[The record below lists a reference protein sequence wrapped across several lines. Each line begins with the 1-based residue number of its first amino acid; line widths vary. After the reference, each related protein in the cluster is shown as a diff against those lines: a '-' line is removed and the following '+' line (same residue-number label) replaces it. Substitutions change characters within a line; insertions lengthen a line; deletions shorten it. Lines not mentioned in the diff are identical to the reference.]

1 MSAVACIKEGHMGST
16 EEIKEY
22 MSGNICRCDS
32 GLIKGN
38 HFANADENQHNM
50 AFITYF
56 RFKKKPMREIDRVLH
71 KAYMWKEPKVLATII
86 RTEGSSYRKAGAA
99 MLISEGGK
107 TEGGVSG
114 GCIEKEVRRQSFNV
128 FKDKKPVLIEYDGRY
143 QLGCNGT
150 IYILLEPFTISND
163 AVFWEYYFQAFQKRE
178 SFKIF
183 SMYAENAKGS
193 VFNFNDQHWVGLS
206 KETETCVSSFLNS
219 QSNLNE
225 DINKFL
231 RQVKPRK
238 QLFVFGGEVDAHRLA
253 EMALMVGYDV
263 TMVSHIQNPIIGL
276 ALEGIRVINC
286 IPEQLLKTTNIDEN
300 AAVVLM
306 SHSYSRDL
314 AFLVQLIKLKGLR
327 YLGLLGPANRRNSLI
342 NDLLELSFEPPF
354 WFEDIVFG
362 PAGLDIGGELP
373 AEVALS
379 IISEIQA
386 VFNSREGMSFMKISK
401 SAVLNNE

>member
-1 MSAVACIKEGHMGST
+1 
-16 EEIKEY
+16 
-22 MSGNICRCDS
+22 
-32 GLIKGN
+32 
-38 HFANADENQHNM
+38 
-50 AFITYF
+50 
-56 RFKKKPMREIDRVLH
+56 
-71 KAYMWKEPKVLATII
+71 
-86 RTEGSSYRKAGAA
+86 
-99 MLISEGGK
+99 
-107 TEGGVSG
+107 
-114 GCIEKEVRRQSFNV
+114 
-128 FKDKKPVLIEYDGRY
+128 
-143 QLGCNGT
+143 
-150 IYILLEPFTISND
+150 
-163 AVFWEYYFQAFQKRE
+163 
-178 SFKIF
+178 
-183 SMYAENAKGS
+183 MYAENAKGS